1 MDDNL
6 LLTLFV
12 ALFAITNP
20 VGSLAI
26 FAAMTTDRTD
36 QERKKTA
43 IHSCIAITIIL
54 IVVTW
59 AGSAILSF
67 FGISPSAFE
76 VGGGLVIV
84 LLGLSMMNGHNNSKS
99 GHSSLQYDS
108 KEHKE
113 ALEKDNVAVV
123 PIAIPIVAGPGAI
136 TTIIIHTHALHS
148 VGDKFAVS
156 GICIIL
162 SVIIFLCFYFSS
174 YITKI
179 MGQSGMK
186 IVTRI
191 MGLIIIAIAF
201 SMIAQGMLTLFPGLR

>member
-1 MDDNL
+1 MDINL

-12 ALFAITNP
+12 ALFAMTNP

-26 FAAMTTDRTD
+26 FAAMTTDRTA
-36 QERKKTA
+36 QERKKIA
-43 IHSCIAITIIL
+43 LQSSIAIMIIL

-67 FGISPSAFE
+67 FGISAAAFE

-108 KEHKE
+108 KEHEE

-136 TTIIIHTHALHS
+136 ITIIIHTHALHS

-162 SVIIFLCFYFSS
+162 SVIIFIFFYFSS
-174 YITKI
+174 YIIKI
-179 MGQSGMK
+179 MGESSMK

-201 SMIAQGMLTLFPGLR
+201 SIIAQGMLTLFPGLR

>member
-1 MDDNL
+1 MDIDL

-20 VGSLAI
+20 IGSLAI
-26 FAAMTTDRTD
+26 FASMTTDRTD
-36 QERKKTA
+36 KERKKIA
-43 IHSCIAITIIL
+43 LQSCIAIAVIL
-54 IVVTW
+54 IIVTW
-59 AGSAILSF
+59 AGSIILSF

-76 VGGGLVIV
+76 IGGGLVIV
-84 LLGLSMMNGHNNSKS
+84 LLGLSMMNGHSKSES

-113 ALEKDNVAVV
+113 ALEKDSIAVV

-148 VGDKFAVS
+148 VWDKFAVS
-156 GICIIL
+156 GICILL
-162 SVIIFLCFYFSS
+162 SLIFLFCFYFSS
-174 YITKI
+174 YITKF

-201 SMIAQGMLTLFPGLR
+201 SMIAQGMLILFPGLK